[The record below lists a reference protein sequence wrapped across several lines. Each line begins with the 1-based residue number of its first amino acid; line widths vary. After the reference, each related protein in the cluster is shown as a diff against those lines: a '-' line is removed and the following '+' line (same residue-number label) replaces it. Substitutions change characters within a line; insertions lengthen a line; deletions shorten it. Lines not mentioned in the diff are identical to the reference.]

1 MRLFQRRLRSSMFGT
16 ILFKIEETIIKT
28 REKDIKLILNISTCM
43 QIPLEFRYEIL
54 SSIINS

>member
-28 REKDIKLILNISTCM
+28 REKDVKLILNISTCM
-43 QIPLEFRYEIL
+43 RIPLEFRYEIL